1 MEAFRDQH
9 GIPHARAAS
18 VEAAFRAQGHLAA
31 LDRGLQME
39 YVRRKALG
47 TWAEVVGARVLSDD
61 MFSRRVG
68 LAAAARRSYEVLA
81 DETKA
86 VFVAYAE
93 GVNAALPGSLA
104 DCDLPE
110 APATWEP
117 WHSVAV
123 YLGRHVGMGSMAHK
137 LFRTA
142 LLPVVPADV
151 VWRVRANARDE
162 LVVVPTGAVHRVDV
176 EGPPEGHGEKVR
188 EWLNGLAEVQTVAAS
203 ADPAAGSNNWVVS
216 GAHTVSGRPLLAGD
230 PHRPFETPGPY
241 WQNHV
246 SCDAFDA
253 IGLSFPGV
261 PGFPHFGHNAH
272 VAWGI
277 THGMADDQDLF
288 VENLDRVDTRT
299 EVIRVRDAEAVEI
312 TVYTSER
319 GGVVVQDDAAN
330 TGLALRWTGTAEAD
344 RTLDCLLPMLTTTS
358 VAELD
363 EVMRGWAVPVDHLMM
378 ADVHGAIGYRLR
390 GRVPSRDVANSW
402 AAVPGWD
409 AEYAWRGWV
418 PFDRMPAARD
428 PEEGLLVSANNRPS
442 ADTTPYVAH
451 DFAGPARAT
460 RILQLLREGVAAGGG
475 TGGAGGALDRAA
487 MERIHGDVASLT
499 AREFVASL
507 EHVKAAEGSRR
518 SQLLEILRGW
528 DGTMDL
534 GSVAATVYTE
544 ARRELLSTVPL
555 PDAANSHA
563 QLLSPQQ
570 RTGTLWLSFQAL
582 LAGARAGDV
591 TMFGTWSDAVG
602 QALDQTAERLE
613 KEIGPDLEDWTWGR
627 LHQCRFTA
635 LLPGVP
641 AVPGRPLPG
650 DNETVRAAGLH
661 GIETTAASSGSVA
674 RYAFDLG
681 DWENSGWVVPEQ
693 TDEWYAAR
701 LVPMHYDWEVI
712 ERIGTPIALG
722 AAADLEEAAR

>member
-1 MEAFRDQH
+1 MQAYRDHH

-18 VEAAFRAQGHLAA
+18 VEGAFRAQGHIAA

-39 YVRRKALG
+39 YVRRKAMG
-47 TWAEVVGARVLSDD
+47 TWSEVVGSRALTDD
-61 MFSRRVG
+61 TFSRRVG
-68 LAAAARRSYEVLA
+68 LAAAARLSYEALS
-81 DETKA
+81 DQTKA
-86 VFVAYAE
+86 VFTAYAE
-93 GVNAALPGSLA
+93 GVNEALPESLA

-110 APATWEP
+110 APAPWEP

-142 LLPVVPADV
+142 LLPVAPAEV

-162 LVVVPTGAVHRVDV
+162 LVVVPTGAVHRVDA

-188 EWLNGLAEVQTVAAS
+188 GWLNGLAEVETVAAS

-216 GAHTVSGRPLLAGD
+216 GTHTASGRPLLAGD

-261 PGFPHFGHNAH
+261 PGFPHFGHNAY

-288 VENLDRVDTRT
+288 VENLDRLERRT
-299 EVIRVRDAEAVEI
+299 EVIKVRDADPVRI
-312 TVYTSER
+312 TVHTSAR
-319 GGVVVQDDAAN
+319 GGVVVQDDSAN
-330 TGLALRWTGTAEAD
+330 TGLALRWTGIAEPD

-390 GRVPSRDVANSW
+390 GRVPHRDEANSW
-402 AAVPGWD
+402 AAVPGW
-409 AEYAWRGWV
+409 EQQYAWRGWV
-418 PFDRMPAARD
+418 PFDDMPAARD

-442 ADTTPYVAH
+442 ADTAPYVAH
-451 DFAGPARAT
+451 DYAGPARAT
-460 RILQLLREGVAAGGG
+460 RILQLLREDVAAGRR
-475 TGGAGGALDRAA
+475 LDRAA
-487 MERIHGDVASLT
+487 MERIHGDVTSLT
-499 AREFVASL
+499 ARDFIASL

-518 SQLLEILRGW
+518 SQLLEILRAW
-528 DGTMDL
+528 DGTMGL
-534 GSVAATVYTE
+534 GSIAATVYTE
-544 ARRELLSTVPL
+544 ARRELLWTVPL
-555 PDAANSHA
+555 PDSGDSHA
-563 QLLSPQQ
+563 SLLTHQQ
-570 RTGTLWLSFQAL
+570 RTGTLWLSFQSL
-582 LAGARAGDV
+582 LAGARAGDE
-591 TMFGTWSDAVG
+591 TIFGAWSEAVG
-602 QALDQTAERLE
+602 QALDRTAERLDE
-613 KEIGPDLEDWTWGR
+613 EIGPDIEDWTWGR

-641 AVPGRPLPG
+641 AVAGRPLPG

-674 RYAFDLG
+674 RYVFDLG
-681 DWENSGWVVPEQ
+681 DWESSGWVVPEQ
-693 TDEWYAAR
+693 SEEWYAAK
-701 LVPMHYDWEVI
+701 LVPMHFDWEVI

-722 AAADLEEAAR
+722 TAADQHPESARAALR

>member
-1 MEAFRDQH
+1 MQAYRDQH

-47 TWAEVVGARVLSDD
+47 TWAEVVGSRALTDD

-68 LAAAARRSYEVLA
+68 LAAAARRSYEGLA

-86 VFVAYAE
+86 VFTAYAE
-93 GVNAALPGSLA
+93 GVNDALGGSLA
-104 DCDLPE
+104 GCDLPE
-110 APATWEP
+110 PPRKWEP

-142 LLPVVPADV
+142 LLPVAPADV
-151 VWRVRANARDE
+151 VWRVRSNAREE
-162 LVVVPTGAVHRVDV
+162 LMVLPTGAVARVDTA
-176 EGPPEGHGEKVR
+176 GPPPGHGEKVR
-188 EWLNGLAEVQTVAAS
+188 GWLNGLAEVETVAAS

-216 GAHTVSGRPLLAGD
+216 GAHTASGRPLLAGD

-288 VENLDRVDTRT
+288 VENLDRLDTRT
-299 EVIRVRDAEAVEI
+299 ELITVRDAEPVRI
-312 TVYTSER
+312 TVHTSAR
-319 GGVVVQDDAAN
+319 GGVVVQDDTAN
-330 TGLALRWTGTAEAD
+330 TGLALRWTGTAEPD
-344 RTLDCLLPMLTTTS
+344 RTLDCLLPMLKTAS

-363 EVMRGWAVPVDHLMM
+363 DVMRGWSVPVDHLMM

-390 GRVPSRDVANSW
+390 GRVPSRDQANSW

-409 AEYAWRGWV
+409 PAYAWRGWV
-418 PFDRMPAARD
+418 PFDQMPAARD

-442 ADTTPYVAH
+442 ADPTPYVAH

-460 RILQLLREGVAAGGG
+460 RILQLLREGVAAPQ
-475 TGGAGGALDRAA
+475 ALDRAA
-487 MERIHGDVASLT
+487 MERIHADVSSLT

-507 EHVKAAEGSRR
+507 EHVKAAEGSRV
-518 SQLLEILRGW
+518 SQLLELLRGW
-528 DGTMDL
+528 DGTMGL

-544 ARRELLSTVPL
+544 ARRELLTTVPL
-555 PDAANSHA
+555 PGSDASHA
-563 QLLSPQQ
+563 RLLSPQQ

-582 LAGARAGDV
+582 LAGARAGDES
-591 TMFGTWSDAVG
+591 MFGAWSDAVG
-602 QALDQTAERLE
+602 QALDRAAERLTE
-613 KEIGPDLEDWTWGR
+613 EIGPDLADWTWGR

-641 AVPGRPLPG
+641 AVAGRPVPG

-661 GIETTAASSGSVA
+661 GIETTTASSGSVA
-674 RYAFDLG
+674 RYVFDLG
-681 DWENSGWVVPEQ
+681 DWEASGWVVPEQ

-701 LVPMHYDWEVI
+701 LVPMHYDWAVI
-712 ERIGTPIALG
+712 ESAGTPIVLG
-722 AAADLEEAAR
+722 AAADLEDAAR

>member
-1 MEAFRDQH
+1 MEAYRDQH

-18 VEAAFRAQGHLAA
+18 VEGAFRAQGHLAA

-39 YVRRKALG
+39 FVRRKALG
-47 TWAEVVGARVLSDD
+47 TWAEVVGSRALSDD
-61 MFSRRVG
+61 TFSRRVG
-68 LAAAARRSYEVLA
+68 LAAAARLSYEALA
-81 DETKA
+81 PETKA
-86 VFVAYAE
+86 VFVAYAA
-93 GVNAALPGSLA
+93 GVNAVLPEALA
-104 DCDLPE
+104 QCDLPE
-110 APATWEP
+110 APAQWEP

-162 LVVVPTGAVHRVDV
+162 LVVVPTGAVHRVDT
-176 EGPPEGHGEKVR
+176 EGPPEGHGEKIR
-188 EWLNGLAEVQTVAAS
+188 EWLDGLAEVQTVAAS
-203 ADPAAGSNNWVVS
+203 ADPAAGSNNWVVA
-216 GAHTVSGRPLLAGD
+216 GAHTASGRPLLAGD

-277 THGMADDQDLF
+277 THGMADDQDLYI
-288 VENLDRVDTRT
+288 ENLDRLESHS
-299 EVIRVRDAEAVEI
+299 EVIRVRDAEPVEV
-312 TVYTSER
+312 TVHRSPR
-319 GGVVVQDDAAN
+319 GGVVVQDDASN

-344 RTLDCLLPMLTTTS
+344 RTLDCLLPMLRTTS

-363 EVMRGWAVPVDHLMM
+363 EVMRGWSVPVDHLMM

-390 GRVPSRDVANSW
+390 GRVPHRDEANSW
-402 AAVPGWD
+402 AAVPGW
-409 AEYAWRGWV
+409 EEQYAWRGWV
-418 PFDRMPAARD
+418 PFDEMPAARD

-442 ADTTPYVAH
+442 AATTPYVAH

-460 RILQLLREGVAAGGG
+460 RILELLREGVAAAQ
-475 TGGAGGALDRAA
+475 TGDGLDRAA

-518 SQLLEILRGW
+518 AQLLELLRSW
-528 DGTMDL
+528 DGTMGL

-544 ARRELLSTVPL
+544 ARRELLSMVPL
-555 PDAANSHA
+555 PSADDSHA
-563 QLLSPQQ
+563 QLLTPQQ

-602 QALDQTAERLE
+602 QALDQTAERLTE
-613 KEIGPDLEDWTWGR
+613 EIGPDLEDWTWGR

-641 AVPGRPLPG
+641 PIAGRPLPG

-661 GIETTAASSGSVA
+661 GIETTAATSGSVA
-674 RYAFDLG
+674 RYVFDLG
-681 DWENSGWVVPEQ
+681 DWNASGWVVPEQ
-693 TDEWYAAR
+693 TEEWYAAR
-701 LVPMHYDWEVI
+701 LVPMYYDWDVI
-712 ERIGTPIALG
+712 EQVGTPIAVG
-722 AAADLEEAAR
+722 TGDLEEAAR

>member
-1 MEAFRDQH
+1 MEAYRDQH

-18 VEAAFRAQGHLAA
+18 VEGAFRVQGHIAA

-47 TWAEVVGARVLSDD
+47 TWAEVVGSRALSDD
-61 MFSRRVG
+61 TFSRRVG
-68 LAAAARRSYEVLA
+68 LAAAARLSYEALA
-81 DETKA
+81 EETKA

-93 GVNAALPGSLA
+93 GVNAALPESLA

-110 APATWEP
+110 PPAVWEP

-142 LLPVVPADV
+142 LLPVAPAEV

-162 LVVVPTGAVHRVDV
+162 LMVVPTGAVHRVDT
-176 EGPPEGHGEKVR
+176 EGPPAGHGEKVR
-188 EWLNGLAEVQTVAAS
+188 EWLSGLAEVETVAAA

-216 GAHTVSGRPLLAGD
+216 GAHTASGRPLLAGD

-288 VENLDRVDTRT
+288 VENLDRLESHT
-299 EVIRVRDAEAVEI
+299 EVITVRGAEPVRI
-312 TVYTSER
+312 TVHSSPR

-330 TGLALRWTGTAEAD
+330 TGLALRWTGIAEAD
-344 RTLDCLLPMLTTTS
+344 RTLDCLLPMLTATS

-378 ADVHGAIGYRLR
+378 ADVHGAIAYRLR
-390 GRVPSRDVANSW
+390 GRVPDRDEANSW

-409 AEYAWRGWV
+409 PEYAWRGWV
-418 PFDRMPAARD
+418 PFDDMPAARD
-428 PEEGLLVSANNRPS
+428 PEEGLLVSANNRPT
-442 ADTTPYVAH
+442 AETTPYVAH

-460 RILQLLREGVAAGGG
+460 RILQLLREAVASGVPA
-475 TGGAGGALDRAA
+475 DRAA

-499 AREFVASL
+499 AREFIASL
-507 EHVKAAEGSRR
+507 EHVKADEGSRR

-528 DGTMDL
+528 DGTMGL
-534 GSVAATVYTE
+534 GSIAATVYTE
-544 ARRELLSTVPL
+544 ARRELLSMVPL
-555 PDAANSHA
+555 PDSGSSHA
-563 QLLSPQQ
+563 QLLTHQQ

-582 LAGARAGDV
+582 LAGARNGDE
-591 TMFGTWSDAVG
+591 TIFGTWSDAVG
-602 QALDQTAERLE
+602 QALDQTAERLDE
-613 KEIGPDLEDWTWGR
+613 EIGPDVEDWTWGR

-641 AVPGRPLPG
+641 AVAGRPLPG

-674 RYAFDLG
+674 RYVFDLG
-681 DWENSGWVVPEQ
+681 DWDNSGWVVPEQ
-693 TDEWYAAR
+693 TEEWYAAR
-701 LVPMHYDWEVI
+701 LVPMHFDWEVI
-712 ERIGTPIALG
+712 ERVGTPIALG
-722 AAADLEEAAR
+722 APADLQDARRR